1 MAGTVPGVTVFIA
14 GTFRAIPG
22 AATTETGSVTPRTYG
37 VVNRRCV
44 AVGASMTGLARE
56 AILSRGPVTSA
67 GKDFVEAAARVV
79 SEKNEG

>member
-1 MAGTVPGVTVFIA
+1 
-14 GTFRAIPG
+14 
-22 AATTETGSVTPRTYG
+22 
-37 VVNRRCV
+37 
-44 AVGASMTGLARE
+44 MTGLARE